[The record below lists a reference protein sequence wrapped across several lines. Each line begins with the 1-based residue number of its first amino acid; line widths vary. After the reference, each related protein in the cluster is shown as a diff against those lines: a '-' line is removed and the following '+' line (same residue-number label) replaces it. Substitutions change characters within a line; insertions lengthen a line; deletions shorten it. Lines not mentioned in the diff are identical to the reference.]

1 MKAFELNVADGLPFE
16 SYEDVFK
23 YLHEKLTAAGIVK
36 ESYLEALIA
45 REREYPTGIEL
56 DGYAVAI
63 PHCDTEH
70 ALKPAIYILRT
81 PRPTLVNQADGDNQL
96 ETQLIIN
103 LVVTSPLDQLQLLK
117 SLFSHL
123 QDKDFYKKLLE
134 LPAEEAKS
142 LFNSTVVA

>member
-1 MKAFELNVADGLPFE
+1 MKAFELNVADGIPFK
-16 SYEDVFK
+16 SYENVFK
-23 YLHEKLTAAGIVK
+23 YLHEKLTMAGIVK

-70 ALKPAIYILRT
+70 ALKPSIYILRT
-81 PRPTLVNQADGDNQL
+81 PQPILVNQADGDNQL

-103 LVVTSPLDQLQLLK
+103 LVVTNPLDQLQLLK
-117 SLFSHL
+117 SLFSNL

-142 LFNSTVVA
+142 LFNSKVVA